1 MKNCTYSKL
10 LNEAERYHR
19 WKNRISNLQSKI
31 YSITKYHKTFHLTI
45 VAMLCVT
52 YIFLFN
58 FFQGN
63 NSVWFN
69 LSQNLILSSIAA
81 DIFYFFVQVIPDE
94 KKRKRVYQIT
104 ATQLKNDVDLYINC
118 VYSMIRFDV
127 NTQDIRSN
135 NVSFHSEN
143 ILTTLRDS
151 SLWDQA
157 YMTCDWR
164 TFGSGLAYTG
174 YGKFMIDIHTSLP
187 LSYKDIFAGSSRQLK
202 NYISNLIIKY
212 GLLLDFDYL
221 ELLEKI
227 LETDLM
233 FHIESF
239 SSLNSDERAQQVTR
253 SLKYILQL
261 SELNNAF
268 VESNNRSTLAKIL
281 CKLPIRV

>member
-1 MKNCTYSKL
+1 MKNCTYNKL

-31 YSITKYHKTFHLTI
+31 YSITMYHKTFHLTI

-58 FFQGN
+58 FFQGDS
-63 NSVWFN
+63 SVWFN

-104 ATQLKNDVDLYINC
+104 ATQLKNDIDLYINC

-127 NTQDIRSN
+127 NTQVIRSN
-135 NVSFHSEN
+135 NVYFHSEN

-187 LSYKDIFAGSSRQLK
+187 LSYKDIFASSSRQLK

-261 SELNNAF
+261 NELNNAF